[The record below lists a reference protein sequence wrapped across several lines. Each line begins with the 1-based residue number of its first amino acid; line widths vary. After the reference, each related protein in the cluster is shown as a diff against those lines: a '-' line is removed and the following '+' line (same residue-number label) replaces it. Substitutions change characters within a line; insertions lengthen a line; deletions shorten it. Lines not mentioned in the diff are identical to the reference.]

1 MASELY
7 CEMCGS
13 PIRGRAYKVTLEGSQ
28 LTVCYKCYTKL
39 QTSPGTVV
47 PITSRNTPYRKTVEK
62 TRKPVSRRPHHV
74 EYEVVDDYARL
85 IKEARERLGWT
96 TMALAQRVMEK
107 ESVLKRIEAGRLRP
121 SIELAKRLEKALGIK
136 LLEPVG
142 DADIDLDLPREDFSV
157 TLGDAA
163 HIKVRGKKTL

>member
-1 MASELY
+1 MSAELF

-28 LTVCYKCYTKL
+28 LTVCHRCYTKL
-39 QTSPGTVV
+39 QTKPGSASPVTAS
-47 PITSRNTPYRKTVEK
+47 TQ
-62 TRKPVSRRPHHV
+62 RKPVRSSHTASARRRPSRSRFV
-74 EYEVVDDYARL
+74 EYEVVDDYARI
-85 IKEARERLGWT
+85 IKEAREKLGWS

-107 ESVLKRIEAGRLRP
+107 ESVIKRIENGRLRP
-121 SIELAKRLEKALGIK
+121 SIELAKRLEKVLGVK

-142 DADIDLDLPREDFSV
+142 DEDVGFEASRDEFIL

-163 HIKVRGKKTL
+163 NIRIRKK